1 MWKILKDV
9 EQNTDE
15 ETPLMAGRGAGR
27 RKSVAEVT
35 QEAQESTLCYVAA
48 LTAVLLLV
56 AILLGVKLEGWDVVT
71 AVYVLTQTVTTV
83 GYGDVAPTHPA
94 VRMYYSLLVL
104 YVLATG
110 TYVAS
115 SHLYKSLSKAHEDLL
130 HSNMQRAAGHDDGR
144 DEQCGGEGV
153 CRPAMCR
160 PATPLGK
167 LAAATIPAILVV
179 VFGTVFYAVFEA
191 CTCSYGKTR
200 VPGCIS
206 TDYASCAAS
215 GGWVKTWPS
224 AFYMSIITL
233 TTVGYGDFSP
243 RSQLGRAVAVL
254 WMIFGVLA
262 VGNWIKGISDFL
274 TESQHGSHEDS
285 QQIDHHIFDLIDKSG
300 DGALSKSEYVN
311 YVLIKYGMVTEED
324 LDMIE
329 SQYEE
334 IDELQTGSVTLAQL
348 ERAEKKKAAGHMA

>member
-1 MWKILKDV
+1 MVKD
-9 EQNTDE
+9 EEHNADE
-15 ETPLMAGRGAGR
+15 ETPLMARGGVGR
-27 RKSVAEVT
+27 RKTVAEAT
-35 QEAQESTLCYVAA
+35 QEAQFSTLSYLGA

-56 AILLGVKLEGWDVVT
+56 AIFLGVTLEGWDVIT
-71 AVYVLTQTVTTV
+71 ALYVLTQTVTTV
-83 GYGDVAPTHPA
+83 GYGDVAPTHSA
-94 VRMYYSLLVL
+94 VRFYYSFLVL
-104 YVLATG
+104 YVLAAG

-130 HSNMQRAAGHDDGR
+130 QSNLQRAAGHDDGR
-144 DEQCGGEGV
+144 EQCGAGESAGV

-200 VPGCIS
+200 VPGCIP

-215 GGWVKTWPS
+215 GGWVKTWPQ

-274 TESQHGSHEDS
+274 AESQHGSHEDA

-329 SQYEE
+329 RQYEE
-334 IDELQTGSVTLAQL
+334 IDELQTGSVTLAQI
-348 ERAEKKKAAGHMA
+348 ERAEKKKAAGQMA